1 MRKTLKIHHRKPVG
15 PAGRARKIFTMK
27 KSMMGGAQVTADQ
40 LGIPAGTVAQ
50 NPFSQNAFRTSGPS
64 PAPATSAKPYFQD
77 TAPSAMSTMTEPPS
91 AISALTAPFSSA
103 ISGLTTT
110 SSVGGPAP
118 APMVMGPAASQSNS
132 NSQLTAGDA
141 VYIVRYRKQGGVV
154 QEKEVLVQDPA
165 TQTYRRY
172 LIGDTNTP
180 QKCVLS
186 VPYGEIGQHLNT
198 PFASAPECGISLA
211 PMGAV

>member
-1 MRKTLKIHHRKPVG
+1 
-15 PAGRARKIFTMK
+15 
-27 KSMMGGAQVTADQ
+27 
-40 LGIPAGTVAQ
+40 
-50 NPFSQNAFRTSGPS
+50 
-64 PAPATSAKPYFQD
+64 
-77 TAPSAMSTMTEPPS
+77 
-91 AISALTAPFSSA
+91 LTAPFSSA

-118 APMVMGPAASQSNS
+118 APMVMGPAASQGNS

-186 VPYGEIGQHLNT
+186 VPYGEIGHHLNT

-211 PMGAV
+211 PMGAM

>member
-1 MRKTLKIHHRKPVG
+1 MRKTLKIHHRKPAG
-15 PAGRARKIFTMK
+15 PTGRPRKIFTMK
-27 KSMMGGAQVTADQ
+27 KSMMGGARVTADQ
-40 LGIPAGTVAQ
+40 LGIPSGAVTQ

-64 PAPATSAKPYFQD
+64 GPL
-77 TAPSAMSTMTEPPS
+77 APSAMSTMTEPPS

-141 VYIVRYRKQGGVV
+141 VYVVRYRKQGGVV

-186 VPYGEIGQHLNT
+186 VTYGEIGQHLNT

>member
-1 MRKTLKIHHRKPVG
+1 MRKTLKIHHRKPAG
-15 PAGRARKIFTMK
+15 PAGRPRKIFTMK

-40 LGIPAGTVAQ
+40 LGIPSGAVTQ

-64 PAPATSAKPYFQD
+64 GPL
-77 TAPSAMSTMTEPPS
+77 APSAMSTMTEPPS
-91 AISALTAPFSSA
+91 AFSALTAPFSSA

-118 APMVMGPAASQSNS
+118 APVVMGPAASQGNS

-186 VPYGEIGQHLNT
+186 VPYAEIGQHLNT

-211 PMGAV
+211 PMGAM

>member
-1 MRKTLKIHHRKPVG
+1 MRKTLKIHHRKPTG
-15 PAGRARKIFTMK
+15 STGRPRKIFTMK

-40 LGIPAGTVAQ
+40 LGIPAGTVRQ
-50 NPFSQNAFRTSGPS
+50 NPFSQNAFLTSGPA
-64 PAPATSAKPYFQD
+64 PAPTTSAEPYFRD
-77 TAPSAMSTMTEPPS
+77 TVPSAV
-91 AISALTAPFSSA
+91 SALTAPFSSA

-118 APMVMGPAASQSNS
+118 AASQGNS

-186 VPYGEIGQHLNT
+186 VTYGEIGQHLNT
-198 PFASAPECGISLA
+198 QFASAPECGVSFA
-211 PMGAV
+211 PMGSV

>member
-1 MRKTLKIHHRKPVG
+1 MRKTLKIHHRKPAG
-15 PAGRARKIFTMK
+15 PAGRPRKIFTMK

-40 LGIPAGTVAQ
+40 LGIPSGAVTQ

-64 PAPATSAKPYFQD
+64 GPL
-77 TAPSAMSTMTEPPS
+77 APSAMSTMTEPPS

-110 SSVGGPAP
+110 SSVGGPVP
-118 APMVMGPAASQSNS
+118 APVGMGPAASQGNS

-186 VPYGEIGQHLNT
+186 VPYAEIGPHLNT
-198 PFASAPECGISLA
+198 PFASAPECGVSFA

>member
-1 MRKTLKIHHRKPVG
+1 
-15 PAGRARKIFTMK
+15 
-27 KSMMGGAQVTADQ
+27 
-40 LGIPAGTVAQ
+40 
-50 NPFSQNAFRTSGPS
+50 
-64 PAPATSAKPYFQD
+64 
-77 TAPSAMSTMTEPPS
+77 MSTMTEPPS

-118 APMVMGPAASQSNS
+118 GLAPVPMGTGMMGPAASLGNS

-141 VYIVRYRKQGGVV
+141 VYVVRYRKQGGVV

-186 VPYGEIGQHLNT
+186 VPYAEIGQHLNT
-198 PFASAPECGISLA
+198 PFASAPECGVSFA

>member
-1 MRKTLKIHHRKPVG
+1 M
-15 PAGRARKIFTMK
+15 GRPRKIFTMK
-27 KSMMGGAQVTADQ
+27 KSMMGGAQVTANQ
-40 LGIPAGTVAQ
+40 LGIPEGAVGQ
-50 NPFSQNAFRTSGPS
+50 NPFVQNAFRTTP
-64 PAPATSAKPYFQD
+64 PATRPEPYFRD
-77 TAPSAMSTMTEPPS
+77 SGDSGMAEPPS
-91 AISALTAPFSSA
+91 AVSALTAPWSA

-110 SSVGGPAP
+110 SSVAPGGAP
-118 APMVMGPAASQSNS
+118 GVAPGLAPGPGASLGNS

-141 VYIVRYRKQGGVV
+141 VYVVRYRKQGGVV

-186 VPYGEIGQHLNT
+186 VPYAEIGPHLNT
-198 PFASAPECGISLA
+198 PFASAPECGVSFA

>member
-1 MRKTLKIHHRKPVG
+1 MRKTLKIHHRKP
-15 PAGRARKIFTMK
+15 AGSTGRPRKIFTMK

-40 LGIPAGTVAQ
+40 LGIPAGTVRQ
-50 NPFSQNAFRTSGPS
+50 NPFSQNAFLTSGPA
-64 PAPATSAKPYFQD
+64 PAPTTSAEPYFRD
-77 TAPSAMSTMTEPPS
+77 TVPSAV
-91 AISALTAPFSSA
+91 SALTAPFSSA

-118 APMVMGPAASQSNS
+118 APMVMGPAASQGNS

-186 VPYGEIGQHLNT
+186 VPYGEIGHHLNT

-211 PMGAV
+211 PMGAM